1 MVNATIGAL
10 LDDDGNLIVLSSM
23 VDVLKDMTPQELAE
37 YAPIA
42 GIPEYLD
49 VLKTVVFGKYMPKGF
64 IEACATP
71 GGTGSIRNTIA
82 NYSRP
87 GDLVLTSNWHWSPY
101 QIIARE
107 IGREV
112 TTYEMFDESGNFNF
126 GSFREK
132 ISEILKKQDR
142 LVILFNAPAH
152 NPTGYSPS
160 SGTWDRICLLYTSD
174 AADD

>member
-1 MVNATIGAL
+1 MDYIFAEGNGREITGKDKIFGVSQLAKKATAEYGAENVVNATIGAL

-49 VLKTVVFGKYMPKGF
+49 VLKTVVFGEYMPKGL

-82 NYSRP
+82 
-87 GDLVLTSNWHWSPY
+87 
-101 QIIARE
+101 
-107 IGREV
+107 
-112 TTYEMFDESGNFNF
+112 
-126 GSFREK
+126 K
-132 ISEILKKQDR
+132 
-142 LVILFNAPAH
+142 
-152 NPTGYSPS
+152 
-160 SGTWDRICLLYTSD
+160 
-174 AADD
+174 